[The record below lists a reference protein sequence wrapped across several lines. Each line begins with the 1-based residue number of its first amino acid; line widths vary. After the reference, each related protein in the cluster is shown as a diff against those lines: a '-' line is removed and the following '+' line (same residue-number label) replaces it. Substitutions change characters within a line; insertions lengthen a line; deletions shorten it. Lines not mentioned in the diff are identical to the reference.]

1 MKELISQTKWQF
13 VLLYRNN
20 LILIS
25 IAITIIYAL
34 IFYAVRGLGN
44 MDKLLT
50 LLIYNDPA
58 IIGLFFIGLSVIVEK
73 NQEVLSALFTTP
85 INHHYYLIS
94 KILSLSIVGWACALG
109 MALSILGLSFNII
122 HFSAGVFGTCLLFSM
137 AGILLVSYTSDFLLL
152 ILKSIPILLFLS
164 LPLLNYF
171 NLTDIGIFYLVPIQ
185 GSLNLIIH
193 SYNQSLPLPEIYYGY
208 GSLIFWIPLFYYLA
222 YRVFAFKIIN
232 T

>member
-25 IAITIIYAL
+25 IALTSIYAL
-34 IFYAVRGLGN
+34 IFYVVKDLGN

-58 IIGLFFIGLSVIVEK
+58 IIGLFLIGLSIIVEK
-73 NQEVLSALFTTP
+73 NQEVLSAIFTTP
-85 INHHYYLIS
+85 INHHYYLVS
-94 KILSLSIVGWACALG
+94 KILSLSIIGWACGLG
-109 MALSILGLSFNII
+109 MAISILGFSFNII

-137 AGILLVSYTSDFLLL
+137 AGIILVSYTTDFLLL
-152 ILKSIPILLFLS
+152 ILRSIPILLFLS

-171 NLTDIGIFYLVPIQ
+171 NITHIQIFYLIPIQ
-185 GSLNLIIH
+185 GCLNLIIH
-193 SYNQSLPLPEIYYGY
+193 SYMQSLSLLEVLYGY
-208 GSLIFWIPLFYYLA
+208 ASLIFWIPIFYYLA
-222 YRVFAFKIIN
+222 YRIFSSKIIN
-232 T
+232 I